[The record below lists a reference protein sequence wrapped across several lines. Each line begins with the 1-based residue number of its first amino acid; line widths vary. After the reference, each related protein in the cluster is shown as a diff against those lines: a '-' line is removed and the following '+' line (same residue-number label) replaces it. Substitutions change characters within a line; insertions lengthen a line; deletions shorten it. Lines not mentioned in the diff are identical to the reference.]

1 MSAAP
6 TSTTKTRVRVLGA
19 KDLSLGDVEH
29 TPTSSRSFAI
39 AVRALLQ
46 NWRQGTVGVKGR
58 ADVSFSNKKPWR
70 QKGTGRA
77 RAGSARSPLWRHGGV
92 CHGPQPRTRMMYVT
106 SRQKQEV
113 FKTLFWKQMTKGNV
127 FAIDQELPGKPSTAA
142 AYSLLKDAGL
152 HGKRVMVFVRPDD
165 QVAQASF
172 ANLAN
177 VQTICFDQPNAF
189 DLAKAQTWVVLAKDI
204 NALQEMVHAWL

>member
-6 TSTTKTRVRVLGA
+6 TTSAKARVKVLAA
-19 KDLSLGDVEH
+19 KDLSLDNVEH
-29 TPTSSRSFAI
+29 TPASARSFAT

-46 NWRQGTVGVKGR
+46 NWRQGTVGVKDR
-58 ADVSFSNKKPWR
+58 SEVSFANRKPWR

-92 CHGPQPRTRMMYVT
+92 CHGPQPRTRVLSVP
-106 SRQKQEV
+106 SRTKQEV
-113 FKTLFWKQMTKGNV
+113 FKTLFFNRINSGSLI
-127 FAIDQELPGKPSTAA
+127 ALEQEFSGKPSASTA
-142 AYSLLKDAGL
+142 YGMLKDAGL
-152 HGKRVMVFVRPDD
+152 HNKKIMVFVRPED

-189 DLAKAQTWVVLAKDI
+189 DLAKSHTWVVLAKDI
-204 NALQEMVHAWL
+204 NALQQMVHAWL